1 MAEER
6 KENRRERLRRKMIE
20 RQIVEVRTAIV
31 NMEDALNGALFHD
44 FSYVTI
50 SRTIC
55 GTAIKNLKDFEKKYL
70 LEQTREE

>member
-6 KENRRERLRRKMIE
+6 KENRRERIRRKMIE

-44 FSYVTI
+44 FSYATVSVTV
-50 SRTIC
+50 C
-55 GTAIKNLKDFEKKYL
+55 KMAINNLKDFEKRYL
-70 LEQTREE
+70 LGQIGEG